1 MMDESRL
8 VWPRREMR
16 KGTRRVRRIGGVLD
30 TVLDDLGVASAIEQ
44 HAVFREWESRV
55 GREIAGAAQPHRVDG
70 ETLLV
75 NVASSAWMSE
85 LSLRQNELLERLN
98 RGRRRTCVK
107 RLIFRMDPRAKG

>member
-1 MMDESRL
+1 MKDESRL
-8 VWPRREMR
+8 VWPPREMSKR
-16 KGTRRVRRIGGVLD
+16 TRHVRHIGGVLD

-44 HAVFREWESRV
+44 HTVFREWESRV
-55 GREIAGAAQPHRVDG
+55 GREIARAAKPHRVDG

-75 NVASSAWMSE
+75 NVSSSAWMSE

>member
-1 MMDESRL
+1 MMDELGL
-8 VWPRREMR
+8 VWPPRDMS
-16 KGTRRVRRIGGVLD
+16 KKVRRARHIAGVLD
-30 TVLDDLGVASAIEQ
+30 AVLDDLGVASAIEQ

-55 GREIAGAAQPHRVDG
+55 GREIARAAKPHRVDG

-75 NVASSAWMSE
+75 NVTSSAWMSE

>member
-1 MMDESRL
+1 MGGSHLARQ
-8 VWPRREMR
+8 PRDVSKRAR
-16 KGTRRVRRIGGVLD
+16 PARRIGGVLD
-30 TVLDDLGVASAIEQ
+30 TVLDNLGVASAVEQ

-55 GREIAGAAQPHRVDG
+55 GREIARAAQPHRVDG

-75 NVASSAWMSE
+75 NVTNSAWMSE

>member
-1 MMDESRL
+1 MTDESRL
-8 VWPRREMR
+8 VWLLREMS

-44 HAVFREWESRV
+44 HSVFREWESRV
-55 GREIAGAAQPHRVDG
+55 GREIARAAKPHRVDG

-75 NVASSAWMSE
+75 NVSNSAWMSE
-85 LSLRQNELLERLN
+85 LSLRQNDLLERLN

>member
-1 MMDESRL
+1 MMDESGL
-8 VWPRREMR
+8 VWPPRDMSKRARRAR
-16 KGTRRVRRIGGVLD
+16 HIAGVLD

-55 GREIAGAAQPHRVDG
+55 GREIARAAKPHRVDG

-75 NVASSAWMSE
+75 NVTSSAWMSE

>member
-1 MMDESRL
+1 VDGSRHA
-8 VWPRREMR
+8 WQPRDVSKRAR
-16 KGTRRVRRIGGVLD
+16 PARRVGGVLD
-30 TVLDDLGVASAIEQ
+30 TVLDNLGVASAVEQ

-55 GREIAGAAQPHRVDG
+55 GREIARAAQPHRVDG

-75 NVASSAWMSE
+75 NVTNSAWMSE

-107 RLIFRMDPRAKG
+107 RLIFRMDPRAKE

>member
-1 MMDESRL
+1 MMDGSRL
-8 VWPRREMR
+8 AWPRRDVS
-16 KGTRRVRRIGGVLD
+16 KGARRVRRIGGVLD

-55 GREIAGAAQPHRVDG
+55 GREIARAAQPHRVDG

-75 NVASSAWMSE
+75 NVTSSAWMSE
-85 LSLRQNELLERLN
+85 LSLRQTELLERLN
-98 RGRRRTCVK
+98 RGRRKTCVK